1 MRSQFGTSKIA
12 RTQPSQGT
20 IRAVVAHLV
29 HQQIEN
35 VIRLLRGEKVI
46 LDEDLASLYGVD
58 TKTLVRA
65 VKRNIKRFP
74 DEFMFQLSADEF
86 QALRYQI
93 GTSNKGRGG
102 RRYAPYAFTE
112 HGVAMLSSV
121 LNSEQAIQVNI
132 EIIKTFVKLRRILT
146 EHVELSR
153 KLNALERRYDSQFK
167 MVFDAI
173 RELMTPPAK
182 APRRIGFR
190 NE

>member
-1 MRSQFGTSKIA
+1 
-12 RTQPSQGT
+12 
-20 IRAVVAHLV
+20 VAHLV
-29 HQQIEN
+29 HQHIEN

-46 LDEDLASLYGVD
+46 LDEDLAVLYGVD

-65 VKRNIKRFP
+65 VKRNLKRFP

-173 RELMTPPAK
+173 RELMTPPTK

>member
-1 MRSQFGTSKIA
+1 MAAT
-12 RTQPSQGT
+12 
-20 IRAVVAHLV
+20 VAHLV
-29 HQQIEN
+29 HQQIES
-35 VIRLLRGEKVI
+35 VIRMLRGEKVI
-46 LDEDLASLYGVD
+46 LDEDLAALYGVD

-65 VKRNIKRFP
+65 VKRNLKRFP
-74 DEFMFQLSADEF
+74 DEFMFQLSAEEF

-132 EIIKTFVKLRRILT
+132 EVIKTFVKLRRILT

-173 RELMTPPAK
+173 RELMTPLVKPA
-182 APRRIGFR
+182 RRIGFK